1 MRTFAVRRTRM
12 RLADGLGRA
21 MRSVQDPTHGF
32 TAAVRPNVEETLAAS
47 SVMLAVERRLRSDE
61 AVSPRGLAMVQALL
75 TDGNSA
81 LYQPLEEGALG
92 SQLRAAAAAL
102 EPDSR

>member
-32 TAAVRPNVEETLAAS
+32 TAAVRPNVEEMLAAS